1 MESNTS
7 WPRVHRSGTRFVL
20 MLVAGVLVAVIT
32 GLLGRWDFALITGW
46 AAASIT
52 YVIWVWAMIGHMDA
66 ATTSSHATR
75 EDPARPMADLLIVL
89 ASIAS
94 LGAIVFLLIGTS
106 GASDTVQ
113 VVVAA
118 FAVFG
123 VALSWFLIH
132 TLFTLRYA
140 SLYYQGVDG
149 GVDFNQKE
157 PPSYGDF
164 AYLAFTLGMTFQVS
178 DTNLTTREVRMTA
191 LRHGLLS
198 YLFGSVI
205 LASLINLIAGLSSS
219 TS

>member
-1 MESNTS
+1 M
-7 WPRVHRSGTRFVL
+7 L
-20 MLVAGVLVAVIT
+20 MLVAGVLVAVVT
-32 GLLGRWDFALITGW
+32 GLLGRWEFALISGW

-52 YVIWVWAMIGHMDA
+52 YIVWVWATVGRMDA
-66 ATTSSHATR
+66 ATTASHATR
-75 EDPARPMADLLIVL
+75 EDPTRPVADLLVVL

-94 LGAIVFLLIGTS
+94 LGAIVFLLIES
-106 GASDTVQ
+106 NGASDSVQ
-113 VVVAA
+113 VVVAVLA
-118 FAVFG
+118 IFG
-123 VALSWFLIH
+123 IALSWLLIH

-149 GVDFNQKE
+149 GIDFNQTE

-178 DTNLTTREVRMTA
+178 DTNLTSHEVRMTA
-191 LRHGLLS
+191 LRHSLLS

-219 TS
+219 SSGG